1 MDEVDA
7 AEDRI
12 EHELAAAIKKARTM
26 QPHFPWEGS
35 CWCGEM
41 EWSSK
46 FVGHFCGP
54 FCRDL
59 YEREQRQA
67 VINGKST
74 ALG

>member
-1 MDEVDA
+1 
-7 AEDRI
+7 
-12 EHELAAAIKKARTM
+12 
-26 QPHFPWEGS
+26 
-35 CWCGEM
+35 M